1 VSAPDPLRLG
11 PVPAPIQRAYDSE
24 RFRADGHRLVDALAD
39 LLAAAHARA
48 GRVLPWQAPAAGRAA
63 IPDLVGAGADGGH
76 DAIADLAALA
86 AGSIQLHHPH
96 AVGHQVAPPLPVAAL
111 AELVAA
117 TVNNGMAVYEMGP
130 TAVPVED
137 VVIDWMLA
145 QAGLPT
151 RAHGGGGVLTSGGSL
166 GNLTALL
173 AARQASVARAAA
185 TGADPAAAPTLLS
198 AAEAH
203 YSVARAVA
211 VMGWGA
217 AGLTLVGTDRARRLD
232 PDLTRRAGLAARA
245 DGRRL
250 VALVASAGSTA
261 TGAFDPLDELADV
274 AAELGCWLHVDGAH
288 GASLALSAQHRHLVR
303 GLHRAD
309 SVVWDAHKLL
319 MMPALVTAV
328 LLARRGDGYRAL
340 SQDASYLYAADR
352 GDDEWWNPGLR
363 TLECTKRAMSFE
375 LYAALRAHGAPVLAS
390 IVDRLI
396 AAGAALAG
404 QVAADPRFELLQAPE
419 ANIVCFRHR
428 PAAALGPDALDH
440 HNAALRQRMLED
452 GRFYLVTT
460 RVDGRLWLR
469 CALMNPLVEDHDL
482 ADLLAAVAAAA

>member
-232 PDLTRRAGLAARA
+232 PDLTRRAGLARTRRRPAPGRA
-245 DGRRL
+245 GGVGRLDRDRR
-250 VALVASAGSTA
+250 VRFRSTSWPTSRPSWAAGCTSTA
-261 TGAFDPLDELADV
+261 PTAPAWRCRPSTGTWCV
-274 AAELGCWLHVDGAH
+274 ACTGPTRWCG
-288 GASLALSAQHRHLVR
+288 
-303 GLHRAD
+303 
-309 SVVWDAHKLL
+309 
-319 MMPALVTAV
+319 T
-328 LLARRGDGYRAL
+328 
-340 SQDASYLYAADR
+340 
-352 GDDEWWNPGLR
+352 R
-363 TLECTKRAMSFE
+363 TSC
-375 LYAALRAHGAPVLAS
+375 
-390 IVDRLI
+390 
-396 AAGAALAG
+396 
-404 QVAADPRFELLQAPE
+404 
-419 ANIVCFRHR
+419 
-428 PAAALGPDALDH
+428 
-440 HNAALRQRMLED
+440 
-452 GRFYLVTT
+452 
-460 RVDGRLWLR
+460 
-469 CALMNPLVEDHDL
+469 
-482 ADLLAAVAAAA
+482 